1 MAGKTYNRKLAAKLG
16 EVDLRV
22 NGLSYQLDLQQLEA
36 RLGKEAEELVLEQA
50 LNGLEDL
57 SKLDQDGD
65 YLVWLLQRG
74 LVGKD
79 NTPALGLLVII
90 TPATEE
96 LFKGNPIE
104 VRLAQFPEFI
114 RRQGITP
121 LYEGAVPFFQL
132 SKGKIFCL
140 DRNIEFLQH
149 ASQVLDK
156 IMEET
161 KNWESNIYKEIL
173 LELEDQKD
181 KE

>member
-1 MAGKTYNRKLAAKLG
+1 MAEKNYPRKLAAKLG

-22 NGLSYQLDLQQLEA
+22 NGFSYQMDFHQLEA
-36 RLGKEAEELVLEQA
+36 RLGKEAEKFVLEQA

-57 SKLDQDGD
+57 SRIDQDGD
-65 YLVWLLQRG
+65 YLVWMLQRG

-90 TPATEE
+90 SPATEE

-104 VRLAQFPEFI
+104 SRLTKFPEFI

-132 SKGKIFCL
+132 SKGQIFYL
-140 DRNIEFLQH
+140 DRDVEFLQQ
-149 ASQVLDK
+149 ASRVLDK

-161 KNWESNIYKEIL
+161 KNWEANIYRETL
-173 LELEDQKD
+173 RELEKQNG
-181 KE
+181 